1 MNALDE
7 LIEQARQDDPILAGQ
22 AALELTE
29 MRSIISALLTE
40 YWQADPRGYITCR
53 YCGAGAERG
62 VDIKHRLTCPVKRG
76 RIFLTWPDIGPRI
89 IEEREEVAP

>member
-7 LIEQARQDDPILAGQ
+7 LIEKARQDDPILAGQ
-22 AALELTE
+22 AALEVTE

-53 YCGAGAERG
+53 YCGSGAARG

-76 RIFLTWPDIGPRI
+76 RIFLTWPNSSP
-89 IEEREEVAP
+89 IEEREEAAP